1 MNKTFNTDGYCDP
14 ELHYMVNLSGR
25 LEQIKEMVDAG
36 KYFTINRARQYGKT
50 TTLTALADYLKKDY
64 EVISLDFQTLS
75 SLSFESEQEFTA
87 AFAAELLDVISE
99 FPDGISQKLEEFA
112 EKNTRTSSLQA
123 LFKVLKAWC
132 MGSKR
137 KLVLMID
144 EADTAANNQVF
155 LDFLAQLRAYYLQR
169 RRAATFQS
177 VILAGV
183 YDVRSIRRKLRP
195 DETHRENSPWNIA
208 ADFDV
213 NMSFSVQDIAGMLEE
228 YETDYHTGMNIGQ
241 MAGLIYDYTSGYP
254 YLVSRLCKIMD
265 EKLAVSENFSARSNA
280 WTMKGFLVAEKM
292 LVKEDNALYQSLM
305 GKLRL
310 YPEFKTMLY
319 GLLFTEKPIPY
330 ASTNECIRDAAM
342 FGFIKN
348 ENDTAVISNRIF
360 EAVLYN
366 SFISEEFV
374 GISYENTS

>member
-195 DETHRENSPWNIA
+195 DEAHQKSVLQGESDYVVMRLELDDEIPRYI
-208 ADFDV
+208 FD
-213 NMSFSVQDIAGMLEE
+213 L
-228 YETDYHTGMNIGQ
+228 
-241 MAGLIYDYTSGYP
+241 YD
-254 YLVSRLCKIMD
+254 LCKREVDIQD
-265 EKLAVSENFSARSNA
+265 GRDFQ
-280 WTMKGFLVAEKM
+280 FL
-292 LVKEDNALYQSLM
+292 LF
-305 GKLRL
+305 KLR
-310 YPEFKTMLY
+310 KH
-319 GLLFTEKPIPY
+319 
-330 ASTNECIRDAAM
+330 
-342 FGFIKN
+342 
-348 ENDTAVISNRIF
+348 
-360 EAVLYN
+360 
-366 SFISEEFV
+366 
-374 GISYENTS
+374 